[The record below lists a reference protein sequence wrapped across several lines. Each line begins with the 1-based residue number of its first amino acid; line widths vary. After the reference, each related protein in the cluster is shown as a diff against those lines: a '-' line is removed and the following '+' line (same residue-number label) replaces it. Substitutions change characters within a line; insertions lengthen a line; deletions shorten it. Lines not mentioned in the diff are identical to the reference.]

1 MFISDETLRVI
12 HLVARHQSIT
22 VAAEQLNKVP
32 SAISYTI
39 KKAEESL
46 GVALFDRKGRYI
58 EITPAGRYFVEHSK
72 TILGDMEALKRNTV
86 LIHDGVERE
95 LTIAVN
101 NIIPSSLLVTFIR
114 DFEHQFSSTT
124 LTVCLEVYNG
134 CWDAL
139 YSKRADLVIGAPH
152 AVPSTEGVIS
162 EPFGQLEWDFV
173 VSPQHPLATER
184 HPLENAELRQYPAV
198 CIRDTSV
205 NLTPLQAWLLE
216 GQKPLFVP
224 DFTTAI
230 ALIEQNVGIGYIPH
244 HLALPLLNSGKLI
257 KKPMREHKHPTKL
270 FLAARSDGIGKV
282 CQWCI
287 ESLKRPALS
296 AGLHP
301 N

>member
-46 GVALFDRKGRYI
+46 GVVLFTRKGRYI
-58 EITPAGRYFVEHSK
+58 EITPAGSYFIEHSK

-101 NIIPSSLLVTFIR
+101 NIIPSSLLVDFIR
-114 DFEHQFSSTT
+114 DFEHQFASTT

-139 YSKRADLVIGAPH
+139 YSRRADLVIGAPH

-173 VSPQHPLATER
+173 VSPQHPLAREH

-198 CIRDTSV
+198 CIRATSV
-205 NLTPLQAWLLE
+205 NFTPLQAWLLE

-230 ALIEQNVGIGYIPH
+230 ALIELNVGIGYIPH
-244 HLALPLLNSGKLI
+244 HLALPLLNSGKLL
-257 KKPMREHKHPTKL
+257 KKPMREHKHATKL
-270 FLAARSDGIGKV
+270 FLAARSDGMGKV

-287 ESLKRPALS
+287 DYLLKLNSAL
-296 AGLHP
+296 
-301 N
+301 